1 MDRHIEVIGVD
12 HGWSGMKTVSQVFT
26 TGVKEI
32 TTEPAFYNNVVEFNG
47 SYYKVGGKRLEV
59 RDLKVE
65 NDNFYILTLAAV
77 AKELN
82 RRGMR
87 NANILLS
94 VGLPLTRFGA
104 EKQDFIDY
112 LSKEKEVTFRFDN
125 EQYRIRLARV
135 SVFPQCYAAVADRM
149 KTLPKR
155 VVVVDIG
162 SWTIDIMPIEDS
174 APNEAECI
182 TIREGLIKCMRTI
195 NEECMRQYGKELS
208 EEDIQEIMRTGKHDK
223 LPQKYLTIVEECLRA
238 YVDKV
243 YNILLEHGYNLEVT
257 EIVFVGGGA
266 NVVKRFGNYDGNNI
280 QYIEDSEH
288 MLGAEHDAVAQ
299 RYAHF
304 WRYMMNDDPV
314 YVGLTYSNNDIDE
327 FMNHASIEYGFF
339 TVKMGNREATQYYT
353 KSENTSAIQSKARY
367 DSKYEHITS
376 TGYQLMNYAPGSVFK
391 LDGKEYVLSEK
402 HTLDITYGED
412 LWCLEYPSNYRYGEK
427 ID

>member
-47 SYYKVGGKRLEV
+47 SYYKVGGKRIEV

-112 LSKEKEVTFRFDN
+112 LSKEKEETFRFDN
-125 EQYRIRLARV
+125 EQYSIKLARV

-195 NEECMRQYGKELS
+195 NEECMRQYGKCKNGETTHLGEFKGFDVCNPITS
-208 EEDIQEIMRTGKHDK
+208 EFRVALYDDILALYGEMEQSGKTEVSREADSQEEPEFRVAVTPFEREGS
-223 LPQKYLTIVEECLRA
+223 
-238 YVDKV
+238 
-243 YNILLEHGYNLEVT
+243 NIRGLARIY
-257 EIVFVGGGA
+257 F
-266 NVVKRFGNYDGNNI
+266 
-280 QYIEDSEH
+280 EDSF
-288 MLGAEHDAVAQ
+288 V
-299 RYAHF
+299 
-304 WRYMMNDDPV
+304 V
-314 YVGLTYSNNDIDE
+314 SNV
-327 FMNHASIEYGFF
+327 SI
-339 TVKMGNREATQYYT
+339 
-353 KSENTSAIQSKARY
+353 IQ
-367 DSKYEHITS
+367 
-376 TGYQLMNYAPGSVFK
+376 
-391 LDGKEYVLSEK
+391 GKEKKFVAMPSYMVKQNGGKSQYQDVCFPVTKEFREK
-402 HTLDITYGED
+402 LYDALMDCYQQERDKAMNQGMEQATSQSMERAEMRQPDRNL
-412 LWCLEYPSNYRYGEK
+412 PFR
-427 ID
+427 

>member
-1 MDRHIEVIGVD
+1 MDRHIEVVGVD

-125 EQYRIRLARV
+125 EQYRIKLARV

-195 NEECMRQYGKELS
+195 NEECIIFNS
-208 EEDIQEIMRTGKHDK
+208 VSFRTGK
-223 LPQKYLTIVEECLRA
+223 KYRYEKGDWAR
-238 YVDKV
+238 K
-243 YNILLEHGYNLEVT
+243 
-257 EIVFVGGGA
+257 
-266 NVVKRFGNYDGNNI
+266 I
-280 QYIEDSEH
+280 QPITNRLCE
-288 MLGAEHDAVAQ
+288 
-299 RYAHF
+299 
-304 WRYMMNDDPV
+304 
-314 YVGLTYSNNDIDE
+314 
-327 FMNHASIEYGFF
+327 EYGLS
-339 TVKMGNREATQYYT
+339 TIEISDDRARP
-353 KSENTSAIQSKARY
+353 SENYKEWICMRQ
-367 DSKYEHITS
+367 I
-376 TGYQLMNYAPGSVFK
+376 SVWQ
-391 LDGKEYVLSEK
+391 ESRRQR
-402 HTLDITYGED
+402 
-412 LWCLEYPSNYRYGEK
+412 S
-427 ID
+427 

>member
-1 MDRHIEVIGVD
+1 MMDKHVEVIGVD

-32 TTEPAFYNNVVEFNG
+32 TTEPAFFNNVVEFNG

-112 LSKEKEVTFRFDN
+112 LSKDKEVTFRFDN
-125 EQYRIRLARV
+125 EQYRIKLARV

-162 SWTIDIMPIEDS
+162 SWTIDIMPIANS

-182 TIREGLIKCMRTI
+182 TIREGLMKIRLSL
-195 NEECMRQYGKELS
+195 EER
-208 EEDIQEIMRTGKHDK
+208 K
-223 LPQKYLTIVEECLRA
+223 LL
-238 YVDKV
+238 
-243 YNILLEHGYNLEVT
+243 
-257 EIVFVGGGA
+257 
-266 NVVKRFGNYDGNNI
+266 
-280 QYIEDSEH
+280 
-288 MLGAEHDAVAQ
+288 
-299 RYAHF
+299 
-304 WRYMMNDDPV
+304 
-314 YVGLTYSNNDIDE
+314 
-327 FMNHASIEYGFF
+327 
-339 TVKMGNREATQYYT
+339 
-353 KSENTSAIQSKARY
+353 
-367 DSKYEHITS
+367 
-376 TGYQLMNYAPGSVFK
+376 
-391 LDGKEYVLSEK
+391 
-402 HTLDITYGED
+402 
-412 LWCLEYPSNYRYGEK
+412 
-427 ID
+427 